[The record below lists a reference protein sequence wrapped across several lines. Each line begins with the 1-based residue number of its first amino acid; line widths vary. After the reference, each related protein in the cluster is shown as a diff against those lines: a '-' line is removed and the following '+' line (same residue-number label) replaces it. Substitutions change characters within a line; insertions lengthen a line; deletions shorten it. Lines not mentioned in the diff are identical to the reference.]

1 VSSLNSINN
10 PIGVETNVLNG
21 RERRANAVPAE
32 YEGPLPDRN
41 IVDGD
46 TKILLESELSFYDD
60 YNWCLNPFLTIDQ
73 IVCRLRDELR
83 KLRMPHVTWHLNEI
97 LTNVFLLGCAL
108 SNSVDDYIHGPTYKL
123 PRPAAIIPLAKSILS
138 LAEHLAALKRSYRVM
153 QTRKW
158 RQQWEAEFEV
168 FLLFF
173 VYRQV
178 NELEAPKHTAEKLI
192 TLLDRQ
198 LPKDLQD
205 SIIRIPSAF
214 RKQDLTHF
222 DLLALGRNFVDRF
235 PDRRQPILVIGLRTA
250 GSYFAPLLH
259 ALLKSKGYQAV
270 RLVTLRPNQTLAAWE
285 RTSLRNGANRKD
297 LAVLVDESPVS
308 GRSVSLGVEHVRK
321 AGFSPDRL
329 TILTPLRA
337 ISRDWQT
344 HIESITLQ
352 NVLVITLPPEEWY
365 KQYLLTPEVIQE
377 RVREYFTHRQYKNV
391 AIVSDS
397 LADEFNTQLGNMSG
411 DLDRSRLKRVYAV
424 RVETQ
429 VGLIQTRYVL
439 AKGVGWGLFGYA
451 AFLAGYRLAGL
462 VPPLLGLREGILYTE
477 WLPQT
482 AAILNTTPRRIC
494 IERIAEY
501 VAARVRALSLA
512 TDPAPTLGLDS
523 QHAGFNVLEKRLS
536 KAYGAAPTR
545 KLMSSRVRQQ
555 LSTTTCSF
563 PTLIDGKMAPS
574 EWISG
579 HDGILKTD
587 YEHHGFG
594 KHELN
599 VADPAYD
606 LADAILQFNLSP
618 IEEEELI
625 RTYIEKSADHAVK
638 DRLLMN
644 KLMAGSW
651 LMASAL
657 RLLRQPPFSDRA
669 EFNEQ
674 YIRAWNFLTSTSMQ
688 FCGSLCN
695 QPGTPTWRSPLVVL
709 DVDGVLDRRHF
720 GFPTTTAAG
729 IRALGLLHS
738 HGYAIAIDTARSARE
753 VRDYCAAYGFV
764 GGVAEYGSYVY
775 DAVSNSE
782 LTVLSSEALE
792 QIDILRQTL
801 RQIPGVFLNDGY
813 RYSLRAYTYGSD
825 GTLPVPDL
833 MVPILIS
840 SLRLNRLRSFQ
851 TTIDTTVLAKEVDKG
866 KGLQALLA
874 LVRQPNLETIAIGD
888 SEPDLSMFRVANR
901 SYAPSQADHRTIA
914 QSLGCQIAQHPFQR
928 GLLTIIRSLIHPD
941 GGTCHL
947 CPPIRL
953 TTSKHDRLFLD
964 LLNASDETK
973 LRGLFRGLFS
983 PAVFRLFVD
992 S

>member
-1 VSSLNSINN
+1 MNN
-10 PIGVETNVLNG
+10 PLDVETNVLNG
-21 RERRANAVPAE
+21 RERRAKPIPAE

-41 IVDGD
+41 AVDGD
-46 TKILLESELSFYDD
+46 AKPLMESELSFYEN

-73 IVCRLRDELR
+73 VVCHLQDELR
-83 KLRMPHVTWHLNEI
+83 KLRVPQETWHLTEI
-97 LTNVFLLGCAL
+97 STNVFLLGCAL
-108 SNSVDDYIHGPTYKL
+108 SNSIDDYIHGPTYRL
-123 PRPAAIIPLAKSILS
+123 PRPVAVVPLAKLALS
-138 LAEHLAALKRSYRVM
+138 LVEHLASLMRSCRAKRIRN
-153 QTRKW
+153 W
-158 RQQWEAEFEV
+158 RQQWEAEFEA
-168 FLLFF
+168 FLLLF
-173 VYRQV
+173 VYRQA
-178 NELEAPKHTAEKLI
+178 NELKTLKHTAEKLI
-192 TLLDRQ
+192 TLLEWQ
-198 LPKDLQD
+198 LPKDLKD

-214 RKQDLTHF
+214 RKQDLTHL
-222 DLLALGRNFVDRF
+222 DLLALGRIFVERF

-250 GSYFAPLLH
+250 GSYFAPLLR
-259 ALLKSKGYQAV
+259 ALLKSEGYQAV

-285 RTSLRNGANRKD
+285 RTSLRNGANRQD

-321 AGFSPDRL
+321 AGFLPNRL
-329 TILTPLRA
+329 TILAPLRA
-337 ISRDWQT
+337 ISRDWQS

-352 NVLVITLPPEEWY
+352 NELVITLPPEKWY
-365 KQYLLTPEVIQE
+365 KQYLLTPDVIQE

-397 LADEFNTQLGNMSG
+397 SADEFNTQLGSMSG

-429 VGLIQTRYVL
+429 NGLIETRYVL

-482 AAILNTTPRRIC
+482 ATILNTIPRRIC
-494 IERIAEY
+494 VERIAEY

-512 TDPAPTLGLDS
+512 IDPAPTLGLDS

-536 KAYGAAPTR
+536 KAYGAAPIR
-545 KLMSSRVRQQ
+545 KLMSGRVRQQ
-555 LSTTTCSF
+555 LSTTTCAF

-574 EWISG
+574 EWILG
-579 HDGILKTD
+579 RDGILKTD

-606 LADAILQFNLSP
+606 LADAILQFDLSR
-618 IEEEELI
+618 IEEQELI
-625 RTYIEKSADHAVK
+625 RAYIDKSADHAVK
-638 DRLLMN
+638 DRLLLN

-651 LMASAL
+651 LIASAQ
-657 RLLRQPPFSDRA
+657 RLLRQPQLGDRGL
-669 EFNEQ
+669 EINEQ
-674 YIRAWNFLTSTSMQ
+674 FIRAWNFLTSISMQ

-729 IRALGLLHS
+729 IRALRLLHS

-753 VRDYCAAYGFV
+753 VRDYCAAYGFI

-792 QIDILRQTL
+792 EIGILRQSL
-801 RQIPGVFLNDGY
+801 RRIPGVFLNDGY
-813 RYSLRAYTYGSD
+813 QYSLRAYTYGSE

-833 MVPILIS
+833 IVSSLIS

-851 TTIDTTVLAKEVDKG
+851 TTIDTTVIAKEVDKG

-901 SYAPSQADHRTIA
+901 SYAPSQVDHRTIA
-914 QSLGCQIAQHPFQR
+914 KSLGCQIAQHPFQR
-928 GLLTIIRSLIHPD
+928 GLLSIVRSLIHPD
-941 GGTCHL
+941 GGTCNL
-947 CPPIRL
+947 CPPARL
-953 TTSKHDRLFLD
+953 ATSKHDRLFLD

-973 LRGLFRGLFS
+973 LRGLIRGLYS
-983 PAVFRLFVD
+983 RTIFRLFVN